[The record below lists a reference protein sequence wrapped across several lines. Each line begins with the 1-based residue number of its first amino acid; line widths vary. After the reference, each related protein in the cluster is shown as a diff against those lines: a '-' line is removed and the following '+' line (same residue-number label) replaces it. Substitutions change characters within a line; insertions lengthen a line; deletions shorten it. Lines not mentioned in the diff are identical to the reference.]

1 MKPSFP
7 HNKRRIDS
15 GLGSGVNLVLVIWLL
30 AILAF
35 CIAMARGATTWT
47 NTYQTVMVQGTN
59 TSTNTVPKWLKRNT
73 IGNSLIT
80 DDGTTIGLNA
90 GVHVGGTSAVADNN
104 LLVDGE
110 IQTVG
115 RVGVGVAPLGSGTS
129 LTVSGVGNNY
139 VSEANTGVKIYSPG
153 DAQLRI
159 GADPGSNIGFIQS
172 GVEGTGA
179 GLPLVLQANNGNVG
193 VGFIAPGAR
202 FAVDGGANIGST
214 TDPGDNN
221 LLVQGRLG
229 IGYDGFWGSHP
240 FSIVYSGTYN
250 NENLGSMYLFSAA
263 GDTAMHIGTDA
274 ANDVGFISTLAQATS
289 WTSRPLALQPN
300 GGRVG
305 IGTIVPSATLSVIGG
320 VGVGTTLD
328 PGPGRLVVTNF
339 MGVGLGGMALSNNAN
354 NFSLAV
360 AKRSDDMSG
369 RTNSIFLGWWGSGLD
384 QTGMEF
390 RHIWTD
396 AMVNRSIYGVWEL
409 GAFTPV
415 FESGTFGGMYL
426 GGTNATPNGFMHV
439 APGTTSMAPLVL
451 EQSSSVLATKKSGAI
466 EHSGTNLF
474 FTDTNSIRYKVLL
487 NWTNYDDVSVGAL
500 TVPGGAAAPTLGDFA
515 GASTLQVY
523 HFDAAQDDTVYF
535 SCQLPHTYV
544 QSAAIIPHVHWVRTA
559 APGSASNTNVVWELN
574 YSWSSI
580 DSPFAATTQLLVT
593 NSVASANWTHQL
605 SYWPAIA
612 GSTNK
617 VSSILVGRVRRL
629 GSSSAGDTYD
639 QDVGLL
645 AIDLHVPVDLIVKDT
660 Q

>member
-1 MKPSFP
+1 MKT
-7 HNKRRIDS
+7 RI
-15 GLGSGVNLVLVIWLL
+15 NPIVLIW
-30 AILAF
+30 ILALVAF
-35 CIAMARGATTWT
+35 ALAKAHGATTWT
-47 NTYQTVMVQGTN
+47 NASQTVIVQGTN
-59 TSTNTVPKWLKRNT
+59 TSTNTVPKWVKRNT

-80 DDGTTIGLNA
+80 DDGATIGFNG
-90 GVHVGGTSAVADNN
+90 GVHVGGTSTVSDNN

-115 RVGVGVAPLGSGTS
+115 RVGIGVAPLGSGTS

-153 DAQLRI
+153 DAQLRL
-159 GADPGSNIGFIQS
+159 GADPGSNIGFLQA

-179 GLPLVLQANNGNVG
+179 GLPLILQANNGNVG

-202 FAVDGGANIGST
+202 LSVDGGLNVGST

-221 LLVQGRLG
+221 ALVQGRLG

-289 WTSRPLALQPN
+289 WTTRPLALQPN

-305 IGTIVPSATLSVIGG
+305 IGTIAPSATLSVIGG

-339 MGVGLGGMALSNNAN
+339 MGVGLGGIALSNNAN

-396 AMVNRSIYGVWEL
+396 AMANRSIYGVWEL
-409 GAFTPV
+409 GTFTPV

-426 GGTNATPNGFMHV
+426 GGTNATPSGFMHL
-439 APGTTSMAPLVL
+439 APGTTSMAPIVISPSTNL
-451 EQSSSVLATKKSGAI
+451 LATKVAGSI
-466 EHSGTNLF
+466 ESTSTNLY

-487 NWTNYDDVSVGAL
+487 NWTNYDDVSVGGL
-500 TVPGGAAAPTLGDFA
+500 TVPGGSAAPTLGDFA
-515 GASTLQVY
+515 GGSTLQVY

-544 QSAAIIPHVHWVRTA
+544 QSAAIYPHVHWCRTA
-559 APGSASNTNVVWELN
+559 APSVAANTNVVWELN

-580 DSPFAATTQLLVT
+580 NSPFAATAQLLLT
-593 NSVASANWTHQL
+593 NGVASADWTHQY
-605 SYWPAIA
+605 SAWESIA
-612 GSTNK
+612 GGTNK

-629 GSSSAGDTYD
+629 GASSAADTYD
-639 QDVGLL
+639 QDVALL
-645 AIDLHVPVDLIVKDT
+645 AIDMHVPVEFIVKEP
-660 Q
+660 